1 MKKPTKGAA
10 KQQPKNVKFPFKL
23 RKSKSGERERDRASG
38 IKTTTSQVQQHCQ
51 LAEKSTLL

>member
-23 RKSKSGERERDRASG
+23 RKSKSGERERERGIERAAS
-38 IKTTTSQVQQHCQ
+38 KQQQARCNNI
-51 LAEKSTLL
+51 AS